1 MRRSWLYEIFRFILV
16 FGLRLF
22 HKKFRV
28 VGYENLKGSEIPTI
42 VVGNHQ
48 NALLDPILCCSVI
61 TQQLHWL
68 TRSDVFKAGTVS
80 FLLKKVNML
89 PVYRE
94 KDNVADIRD
103 RNEAIFQ
110 ECYKRLNRGN
120 WISLFPEGTHKGKK
134 ALNTPLK
141 KGIGRLI
148 IGTFEANP
156 NLQQIRILPLGLEY
170 SEFFEKDGDFM
181 LRIGTPIV
189 LSKEDYTTANKAI
202 WANELVAEIG
212 SHLKAVMTDIR
223 NDEYYEEY
231 LTIQNLI
238 HYVYPH
244 NDWHENVVIYQDM
257 VNAQCFE
264 KPEFLADLK
273 KFNELTKELSFSN
286 QTELE
291 SKQWRM
297 WNTLRVFMTVPF
309 SLIGKIIFFPI
320 SNFTENFVRTKVKD
334 TLFRNSIRITFKLFF
349 SIPYILLLAII
360 FPFLG
365 INYFLGVLLL
375 VIVGIFEV
383 RARMR
388 LDRFKKIIQFNK
400 DRDRRSSDYKKWKEV
415 QTHCIAQLKQI
426 CDDQN
431 Q

>member
-1 MRRSWLYEIFRFILV
+1 MRRSWIYEIFRIILV

-28 VGYENLKGSEIPTI
+28 VGYENLKGSDIPTI

-61 TQQLHWL
+61 SQQLHWL
-68 TRSDVFKAGTVS
+68 TRSDVFKPGLISA
-80 FLLKKVNML
+80 FLRKANML

-94 KDNVADIRD
+94 KDNVGDMRD

-141 KGIGRLI
+141 KGVGRLI

-156 NLQQIRILPLGLEY
+156 SLQQIRILPLGLEY

-181 LRIGTPIV
+181 LRIGKPIV
-189 LSKEDYTTANKAI
+189 LSKEDFTTANKAV
-202 WANELVAEIG
+202 WANELVTEITKQI
-212 SHLKAVMTDIR
+212 KAVMTDIR

-231 LTIQNLI
+231 LTIQELI
-238 HYVYPH
+238 HFVYPH
-244 NDWHENVVIYQDM
+244 NDWHENVLIYQDM
-257 VNAQCFE
+257 VNAQQFE
-264 KPEFLADLK
+264 KPHFLQKLK
-273 KFNELTKELSFSN
+273 DFNALTKELSFSN
-286 QTELE
+286 TSEFEAQ
-291 SKQWRM
+291 QWRTG
-297 WNTLRVFMTVPF
+297 NTIRVLITYPL

-334 TLFRNSIRITFKLFF
+334 LLFRNSIRVTFKLFL
-349 SIPYILLLAII
+349 SIPYVLILAVVFPLL
-360 FPFLG
+360 G
-365 INYFLGVLLL
+365 MNYFFGVLML
-375 VIVGIFEV
+375 VIAGVFEV

-388 LDRFKKIIQFNK
+388 FDIFKKIIQHK
-400 DRDRRSSDYKKWKEV
+400 QDRLKRNIDYSKWKN
-415 QTHCIAQLKQI
+415 QQLNCLEELKNI
-426 CDDQN
+426 CNEQN
-431 Q
+431 

>member
-1 MRRSWLYEIFRFILV
+1 MRRSWLYDFLRYILV

-22 HKKFRV
+22 HRKFRV

-68 TRSDVFKAGTVS
+68 TRSDVFKPGIVTKI
-80 FLLKKVNML
+80 LKGVNML

-110 ECYKRLNRGN
+110 ECYKRLNRGH

-134 ALNTPLK
+134 SLNTPLK

-181 LRIGTPIV
+181 LRIGQPIV

-202 WANELVAEIG
+202 WANELVSEIG
-212 SHLKAVMTDIR
+212 THLKAVMTDIR
-223 NDEYYEEY
+223 NDDYYDEYI
-231 LTIQNLI
+231 TIQDLM
-238 HYVYPH
+238 HFVYPH
-244 NDWHENVVIYQDM
+244 NDWHENVVIYQDL
-257 VNAQCFE
+257 VNAEKFE
-264 KPEFLADLK
+264 KPELLESIKAFNQLSKDL
-273 KFNELTKELSFSN
+273 NFSN
-286 QTELE
+286 QTDYDA
-291 SKQWRM
+291 KQWRM
-297 WNTLRVFMTVPF
+297 WNTLRVIMTVPF
-309 SLIGKIIFFPI
+309 SWIGKIIFFPI
-320 SNFTENFVRTKVKD
+320 SNFTENFVRKKVKD
-334 TLFRNSIRITFKLFF
+334 MLFRNSIRITFKLFF
-349 SIPYILLLAII
+349 SIPYILILAIA
-360 FPFLG
+360 FPILG
-365 INYFLGVLLL
+365 FNYFFGVLSFA
-375 VIVGIFEV
+375 VIGTFEV

-388 LDRFKKIIQFNK
+388 FDRFKKILEFNK
-400 DRDRRSSDYKKWKEV
+400 ERKRRADEYSKWKSAQE
-415 QTHCIAQLKQI
+415 QCISQLKLI
-426 CDDQN
+426 CN
-431 Q
+431 E

>member
-1 MRRSWLYEIFRFILV
+1 MRRSWLYEFLRVLLV

-22 HKKFRV
+22 HRRFRV
-28 VGYENLKGSEIPTI
+28 VGYENLKGSDIPTI

-68 TRSDVFKAGTVS
+68 TRSDVFKPGLVTKI
-80 FLLKKVNML
+80 LKGVNML

-94 KDNVADIRD
+94 KDNVPDLRD

-110 ECYKRLNRGN
+110 ECYKRLSRGH

-170 SEFFEKDGDFM
+170 GEFYEKDGDFM
-181 LRIGTPIV
+181 LRIGKPIV

-202 WANELVAEIG
+202 WANELVADI
-212 SHLKAVMTDIR
+212 SAALQAVMTDIR
-223 NDEYYEEY
+223 NEEYYNEY
-231 LTIQNLI
+231 LTIQDLV
-238 HYVYPH
+238 HFVFPY
-244 NDWHENVVIYQDM
+244 NDWHENVVIYQDL
-257 VNAQCFE
+257 VNA
-264 KPEFLADLK
+264 K
-273 KFNELTKELSFSN
+273 KFEQTHLLESVKALNDLSQELHFSN
-286 QTELE
+286 QIELE
-291 SKQWRM
+291 SNQWRI
-297 WNTLRVFMTVPF
+297 WNTIRVFMTIPF
-309 SLIGKIIFFPI
+309 AFIGKIIFFPI
-320 SNFTENFVRTKVKD
+320 SNFTENFVQTKVKD

-349 SIPYILLLAII
+349 SIPYILILGIA

-365 INYFLGVLLL
+365 INYFLGVLILI
-375 VIVGIFEV
+375 IVGTFEV

-388 LDRFKKIIQFNK
+388 FERFKKIIEHRKASKQK
-400 DRDRRSSDYKKWKEV
+400 PSDYIRWKK
-415 QTHCIAQLKQI
+415 AQESCVAQI
-426 CDDQN
+426 KHICNEQN
-431 Q
+431 